1 MFDAKVDPCILF
13 SFLVYTA
20 VWSVWSSLFVLYP
33 QIIGEVFPKS
43 ATLLSVWTSVYKAM
57 WSASSSFF
65 VLYPQIIGEVFPKS
79 ATLLSVW
86 TSVYKAMWS
95 ASSSFFV
102 LYPQII
108 GEVFPKSATLLS
120 VWTSVYKAMWSA
132 SSSFFV
138 LYPQIIGEVFP
149 KSATLLSVWTS
160 VYKAMWSASSSFF
173 VLYPQIIGEVFPK
186 SATLLSVWTSVYKAM
201 WSASSSFFVL
211 YPQIIR
217 VSLST
222 ILILW
227 AWLWAITHITN
238 RVCSDFIY
246 LCSTEIPSTCQPH
259 TDCYLQVN
267 LLRFHLCHPA
277 QKLDFHS
284 HLVFLFEDKDIG
296 HLAKGH
302 AKLYNVSLCH
312 LMGQAA
318 DVNHTRR
325 WVSAPIQ
332 LDLQHK
338 VHGRV
343 IFTFTQQV
351 LDKISSVYM
360 CACSTFNSAR
370 RGRGLVIQVNV
381 GGQATDLDVFLC
393 PIYFVY
399 NNVDFRK
406 LVSWVTTNGIRYS
419 TKCYQVLQL
428 AWCLTWCFWY
438 FS

>member
-13 SFLVYTA
+13 SILVYTA

-43 ATLLSVWTSVYKAM
+43 ATLLSVC
-57 WSASSSFF
+57 
-65 VLYPQIIGEVFPKS
+65 
-79 ATLLSVW
+79 TL
-86 TSVYKAMWS
+86 
-95 ASSSFFV
+95 
-102 LYPQII
+102 
-108 GEVFPKSATLLS
+108 
-120 VWTSVYKAMWSA
+120 
-132 SSSFFV
+132 
-138 LYPQIIGEVFP
+138 
-149 KSATLLSVWTS
+149 
-160 VYKAMWSASSSFF
+160 
-173 VLYPQIIGEVFPK
+173 
-186 SATLLSVWTSVYKAM
+186 VYKAM

-222 ILILW
+222 ILTLW

-238 RVCSDFIY
+238 RACSDFIY
-246 LCSTEIPSTCQPH
+246 LCSTEIPSACQPH

-267 LLRFHLCHPA
+267 LLRFHLCHPG

-318 DVNHTRR
+318 DVNHTGR

-338 VHGRV
+338 VHDRV

-351 LDKISSVYM
+351 LDKISSVYW
-360 CACSTFNSAR
+360 AIQAGLLTPLTFAQHHLSPLAAFTTGAYFLHNGR
-370 RGRGLVIQVNV
+370 RWQWICEFYTANV
-381 GGQATDLDVFLC
+381 
-393 PIYFVY
+393 
-399 NNVDFRK
+399 K
-406 LVSWVTTNGIRYS
+406 GI
-419 TKCYQVLQL
+419 
-428 AWCLTWCFWY
+428 FWGT
-438 FS
+438 